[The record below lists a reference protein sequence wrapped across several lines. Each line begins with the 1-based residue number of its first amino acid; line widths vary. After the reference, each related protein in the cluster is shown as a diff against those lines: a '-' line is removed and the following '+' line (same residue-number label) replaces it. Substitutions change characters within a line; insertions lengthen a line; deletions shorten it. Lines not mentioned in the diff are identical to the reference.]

1 MLSGFVRW
9 SERRAGRVSL
19 RSSLI
24 STIWAMLGVPVSW
37 VALGALFGSNPDA
50 VLYALVAAIL
60 LATAGCWCTLSL
72 LRRWS
77 K

>member
-9 SERRAGRVSL
+9 SEPRASRVSL
-19 RSSLI
+19 RSSLV
-24 STIWAMLGVPVSW
+24 STIWAMLLGPALW
-37 VALGALFGSNPDA
+37 VLLMPLFGSDADA

-60 LATAGCWCTLSL
+60 LAAAGCFCTLSL

>member
-9 SERRAGRVSL
+9 SERRASRVSL

-24 STIWAMLGVPVSW
+24 STIWVMLGVPVLW
-37 VALGALFGSNPDA
+37 VALGTLFGSNPNA
-50 VLYALVAAIL
+50 ALFALVGAIL
-60 LATAGCWCTLSL
+60 TAMAGCWCTLSL

-77 K
+77 E